1 MVAPVAIPL
10 AGKLL
15 PFLLQAGSAAKLP
28 AFLRTVGAVG
38 GATPSLLRGDLGGA
52 LLGGGLGALGTAG
65 FGQGLTG
72 AGTAL
77 GARGVKALGKT
88 AVEGLTKKELASGVQ
103 ALGQAAVPLAGG
115 LALGRLAGGGGS
127 QIARG
132 AAGLAGYGLTGG
144 EGMGGSGLPPGVGP
158 YGMVGPTGTPLD
170 VLNPLGL
177 AAGSRTRTVK
187 DAEALRDAQNIVL
200 PTVRKFSEQAK
211 KDDFTRNMAAE
222 GIKSNILTNRELTLG
237 LAQAA
242 RQMGTTA
249 AEQAGS
255 ALTRQYNY

>member
-1 MVAPVAIPL
+1 MAPVVIPL

-15 PFLLQAGSAAKLP
+15 PYLLKAGSAAKLP

-65 FGQGLTG
+65 FGPGLTG
-72 AGTAL
+72 AVKAL
-77 GARGVKALGKT
+77 GERGVKALGKT
-88 AVEGLTKKELASGVQ
+88 AVEGLTKSQLRSGVQ

-115 LALGRLAGGGGS
+115 LALGRLAGGGVI

-144 EGMGGSGLPPGVGP
+144 EGMGGSGLPPGMGP
-158 YGMVGPTGTPLD
+158 YGMIGPTGTPLD

-177 AAGSRTRTVK
+177 DAGRRTRTVK

-211 KDDFTRNMAAE
+211 KDDFTRSLAAE

-242 RQMGTTA
+242 RQLGTTA
-249 AEQAGS
+249 AQQAGE
-255 ALTRQYNY
+255 ALTKQYNY

>member
-1 MVAPVAIPL
+1 MAPVVIPL

-15 PFLLQAGSAAKLP
+15 PFLLKAGSAAKLP

-65 FGQGLTG
+65 FGQGLSG
-72 AGTAL
+72 AGKAL
-77 GARGVKALGKT
+77 GERGVKALGKT
-88 AVEGLTKKELASGVQ
+88 AVEGLTKSQLRSGVQ

-127 QIARG
+127 QVARG

-144 EGMGGSGLPPGVGP
+144 EGMGGSALHPGVGP
-158 YGMVGPTGTPLD
+158 YGMVSPTGNPID
-170 VLNPLGL
+170 VLNPIGL
-177 AAGSRTRTVK
+177 EAGRRTRTVK

-211 KDDFTRNMAAE
+211 KDDFQRSLAAE
-222 GIKSNILTNRELTLG
+222 GIKANLLLNRNLTEG
-237 LAQAA
+237 LAQAT

-255 ALTRQYNY
+255 ALTTQYNY

>member
-1 MVAPVAIPL
+1 MAPVVIPL

-15 PFLLQAGSAAKLP
+15 PFLLKAGSAAKLP

-65 FGQGLTG
+65 FGQTLTG

-77 GARGVKALGKT
+77 GAQGVKALGKT
-88 AVEGLTKKELASGVQ
+88 AVQGLTKSQLRSGVQ
-103 ALGQAAVPLAGG
+103 ALGQTAVPLAGG

-144 EGMGGSGLPPGVGP
+144 EGMGGSALPPGMGP
-158 YGMVGPTGTPLD
+158 YGMVSPTGSPID

-177 AAGSRTRTVK
+177 EAGRRTRTVK

-211 KDDFTRNMAAE
+211 KDDFQRSLAAE
-222 GIKSNILTNRELTLG
+222 GIKANLLLNRNLSEG
-237 LAQAA
+237 LAQAT

-255 ALTRQYNY
+255 ALTTQYNY

>member
-1 MVAPVAIPL
+1 MVAAAAIPL

-15 PFLLQAGSAAKLP
+15 PFLLKAGSAAKLP
-28 AFLRTVGAVG
+28 AVLRAAGIVG

-52 LLGGGLGALGTAG
+52 LLGGGLGAVGTLG
-65 FGQGLTG
+65 FGKTLTG
-72 AGTAL
+72 AGAAL
-77 GARGVKALGKT
+77 GAQGVKALGAK
-88 AVEGLTKKELASGVQ
+88 AMIPGVASGVR

-127 QIARG
+127 QVTRG
-132 AAGLAGYGLTGG
+132 AVGLAGYGLTGG
-144 EGMGGSGLPPGVGP
+144 EGMGGTAVPAGMGPFGNVSPSGV
-158 YGMVGPTGTPLD
+158 PLD

-177 AAGSRTRTVK
+177 EAGRRTRTVK

-211 KDDFTRNMAAE
+211 KDDFERSMAAE
-222 GIKSNILTNRELTLG
+222 GIKQNILMNRNLTEG
-237 LAQAA
+237 LASAT

-249 AEQAGS
+249 AEQAGA
-255 ALTRQYNY
+255 ALTTRFNY

>member
-1 MVAPVAIPL
+1 MLAAGIPL

-15 PFLLQAGSAAKLP
+15 PFLLKAGSAAKLP
-28 AFLRTVGAVG
+28 AVLRTAGAVG
-38 GATPSLLRGDLGGA
+38 GGLPSLMRGDLGGA
-52 LLGGGLGALGTAG
+52 LLGGGLGALGKAG
-65 FGQGLTG
+65 FGKTLTG
-72 AGTAL
+72 AGKAL
-77 GARGVKALGKT
+77 GERGVKALGKT
-88 AVEGLTKKELASGVQ
+88 AVEGLTKSQLRSGVQ

-144 EGMGGSGLPPGVGP
+144 EGMGGSGLPPGMGP
-158 YGMVGPTGTPLD
+158 YGMIGPTGTPLD

-177 AAGSRTRTVK
+177 DAGRRTRTVK

-211 KDDFTRNMAAE
+211 KDDFTRSLAAE

-242 RQMGTTA
+242 RQLGTTA
-249 AEQAGS
+249 AQQAGE
-255 ALTRQYNY
+255 ALTKQYNY

>member
-1 MVAPVAIPL
+1 MAPVVIPL

-15 PFLLQAGSAAKLP
+15 PYLLKAGSAAKLT

-88 AVEGLTKKELASGVQ
+88 AVKGLTKSQLQSGVQ

-144 EGMGGSGLPPGVGP
+144 EGMGGSGLPPGMGP
-158 YGMVGPTGTPLD
+158 YGMIGPTGTPLD

-177 AAGSRTRTVK
+177 DAGRRTRTVK

-211 KDDFTRNMAAE
+211 KDDFTRSLAAE

-242 RQMGTTA
+242 RQLGTTA
-249 AEQAGS
+249 AQQAGD

>member
-1 MVAPVAIPL
+1 MAPVLIPL

-15 PFLLQAGSAAKLP
+15 PYLLKAGSAAKLP

-72 AGTAL
+72 AGKAL
-77 GARGVKALGKT
+77 GERGVKALGKT
-88 AVEGLTKKELASGVQ
+88 AVEGLTKSQLRSGVQ

-144 EGMGGSGLPPGVGP
+144 EGMGGSGLPPGMGP
-158 YGMVGPTGTPLD
+158 YGMIGPTGTPLD

-177 AAGSRTRTVK
+177 DAGRRTRTVK

-211 KDDFTRNMAAE
+211 KDDFERSMAAA
-222 GIKSNILTNRELTLG
+222 GIKANIELNRALSEG
-237 LAQAA
+237 MAQAS

-249 AEQAGS
+249 AEQAGA

>member
-1 MVAPVAIPL
+1 MAPVVIPL

-15 PFLLQAGSAAKLP
+15 PYLLKAGSAAKLP

-72 AGTAL
+72 AGKAL
-77 GARGVKALGKT
+77 GERGVKALGKT
-88 AVEGLTKKELASGVQ
+88 AVEGLTKSQLRSGVQ

-127 QIARG
+127 KLARG

-144 EGMGGSGLPPGVGP
+144 EGSGGSGLPPGMGP
-158 YGMVGPTGTPLD
+158 YGMIGPTGTPLD

-177 AAGSRTRTVK
+177 DAGRRTRTVK

-211 KDDFTRNMAAE
+211 KDDFTRSLAAE

-242 RQMGTTA
+242 RQLGTTA
-249 AEQAGS
+249 AQQAGE
-255 ALTRQYNY
+255 ALTKQYNY

>member
-1 MVAPVAIPL
+1 MAPVVIPL

-15 PFLLQAGSAAKLP
+15 PYLLKAGSAAKLP

-72 AGTAL
+72 AGKAL
-77 GARGVKALGKT
+77 GERGVK
-88 AVEGLTKKELASGVQ
+88 

-144 EGMGGSGLPPGVGP
+144 EGMGGSGLPPGMGP
-158 YGMVGPTGTPLD
+158 YGMIGPTGTPLD

-177 AAGSRTRTVK
+177 DAGRRTRTVK

-211 KDDFTRNMAAE
+211 KDDFTRSLAAE

-242 RQMGTTA
+242 RQLGTTA
-249 AEQAGS
+249 AQQAGE
-255 ALTRQYNY
+255 ALTKQYNY

>member
-1 MVAPVAIPL
+1 MLAAGIPL

-15 PFLLQAGSAAKLP
+15 PFLLKAGSAAKLP
-28 AFLRTVGAVG
+28 AVLRTAGAVG
-38 GATPSLLRGDLGGA
+38 GGLPSLMRGDLGGA
-52 LLGGGLGALGTAG
+52 LLGGGLGALGTVG
-65 FGQGLTG
+65 FGKTLTG

-77 GARGVKALGKT
+77 GAQGVKALGKT
-88 AVEGLTKKELASGVQ
+88 AVEGLTKSQLRSGVQ

-144 EGMGGSGLPPGVGP
+144 EGMGGSGLPPGMGP
-158 YGMVGPTGTPLD
+158 YGMIGPTGTPLD

-177 AAGSRTRTVK
+177 DAGRRTRTVK

-211 KDDFTRNMAAE
+211 KDDFTRSLAAE

-242 RQMGTTA
+242 RQLGTTA
-249 AEQAGS
+249 AQQAGD